1 MEQPDIQSLS
11 LEDEE
16 EMLFSKEAVT
26 TKGLNYSLCLVGR
39 VLVDVNKPLKRTK
52 KIRKEG
58 RDAKIISFKYDSLG
72 LFCYFCGFIGHTD
85 EFCCKLFK
93 LDKDDGERAWG
104 PKIPADPRS
113 SAMAGRSQYLREG
126 GQ

>member
-1 MEQPDIQSLS
+1 M
-11 LEDEE
+11 
-16 EMLFSKEAVT
+16 T
-26 TKGLNYSLCLVGR
+26 TSIYNSTPWMDFMQIR

>member
-26 TKGLNYSLCLVGR
+26 TKGLNYSLCLVG
-39 VLVDVNKPLKRTK
+39 
-52 KIRKEG
+52 
-58 RDAKIISFKYDSLG
+58 S
-72 LFCYFCGFIGHTD
+72 
-85 EFCCKLFK
+85 KLFK